1 MGKDTRELREEIEN
15 TRDRM
20 GDTVDAIAY
29 KTDVPSRMQDAVN
42 DRVESVKSIVT
53 GTVGHVRH
61 GIEHAGT
68 RVGNALPDPGD
79 VQDAAGSIARSVREN
94 PLGLLLGGVAVG
106 FLIGSLLPVSRVED
120 ERLGDVR
127 NRIGDTA
134 RDAGG
139 QLISQGKA
147 VVRDTIAAA
156 SESAQEH
163 GREAVRSM
171 AGDRNPFG

>member
-29 KTDVPSRMQDAVN
+29 KADVPSRMQDAVS
-42 DRVESVKSIVT
+42 DRVESVKSVLT

-61 GIEHAGT
+61 GIEDAGS
-68 RVGNALPDPGD
+68 RVGDALPDPGD
-79 VQDAAGSIARSVREN
+79 VRDAAGKIARSVREN
-94 PLGLLLGGVAVG
+94 PLGLLLGGVAMG
-106 FLIGSLLPVSRVED
+106 FLIGSLLPVTSVEN
-120 ERLGDVR
+120 EHLGDVR
-127 NRIGDTA
+127 DRIGDTA

-139 QLISQGKA
+139 QLMSQGKA

-156 SESAQEH
+156 TESAQEH
-163 GREAVRSM
+163 GREAVRNVTN
-171 AGDRNPFG
+171 DRNPFG